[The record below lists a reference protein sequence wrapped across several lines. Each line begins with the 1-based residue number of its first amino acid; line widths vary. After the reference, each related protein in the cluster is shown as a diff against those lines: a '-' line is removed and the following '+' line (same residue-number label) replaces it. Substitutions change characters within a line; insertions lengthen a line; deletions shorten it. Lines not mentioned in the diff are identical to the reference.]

1 MSRKTLWITVAGFAI
16 AGVWY
21 AFRPERLFIDQTVN
35 EGFPVEQARAAEPK
49 AIYLGQ
55 FHDGAHRTMGKAAI
69 YQQENGQR
77 ILRLSEFETSN
88 GPDVLLYLV
97 AAPDAT
103 DNAVVT
109 RAGFVTLG
117 ALKGNKGDQNYEIP
131 GGTDLDKYRSV
142 TVWCRRFAVNFGTAP
157 MTRQQ

>member
-1 MSRKTLWITVAGFAI
+1 MNRKTSWIVVAAFVI
-16 AGVWY
+16 AGAWY
-21 AFRPERLFIDQTVN
+21 AFRPERLFINQTVN

-49 AIYLGQ
+49 AIYMGQ
-55 FHDGAHRTMGKAAI
+55 FHDGAHKTMGKAVI
-69 YQQENGQR
+69 YQQENGRR

-88 GPDVLLYLV
+88 GPDVHLYLV

-109 RAGFVTLG
+109 KAGFVTLG

-142 TVWCRRFAVNFGTAP
+142 TVWCRRFGVNFGTAP
-157 MTRQQ
+157 MTQQQ